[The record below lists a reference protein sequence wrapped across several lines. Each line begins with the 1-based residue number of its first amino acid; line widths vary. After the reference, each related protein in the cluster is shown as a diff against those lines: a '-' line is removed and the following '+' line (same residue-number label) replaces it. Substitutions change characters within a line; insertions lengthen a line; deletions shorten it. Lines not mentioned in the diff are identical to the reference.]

1 MPHRIRAL
9 RALCNA
15 VMSFSFLFSTFL
27 RSTKSAYKDFHRR
40 RVMSTCFAAP
50 RVHRHV
56 PGIVYRSALP
66 IEYSSSSE
74 AAATD
79 CATHR
84 RLQLMYDRSHWRR
97 RRIRQQPRM
106 QSSSARRA
114 WAAEAPSVQRH
125 PLAAPRA
132 DRYTFTFD
140 CRSSRTEGLC
150 EFKPGD

>member
-1 MPHRIRAL
+1 LLIVAMTHRMRDV
-9 RALCNA
+9 RALCSAVISTSRNTFPESSTEARCPSNA
-15 VMSFSFLFSTFL
+15 AHL
-27 RSTKSAYKDFHRR
+27 RKANR
-40 RVMSTCFAAP
+40 
-50 RVHRHV
+50 
-56 PGIVYRSALP
+56 
-66 IEYSSSSE
+66 SE